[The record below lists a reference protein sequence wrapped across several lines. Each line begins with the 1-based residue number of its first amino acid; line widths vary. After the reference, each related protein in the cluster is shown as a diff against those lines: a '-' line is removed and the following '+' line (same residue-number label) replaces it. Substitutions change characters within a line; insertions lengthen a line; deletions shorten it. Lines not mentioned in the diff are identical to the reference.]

1 MKTFSIERKIIVSG
15 VKKNNSESKKTFIG
29 LSDVDDIDD
38 VKELADILPG
48 KPERDKKNER

>member
-1 MKTFSIERKIIVSG
+1 MKTFPIERKIIVNG
-15 VKKNNSESKKTFIG
+15 VKKNNSEAKKTFIG
-29 LSDVDDIDD
+29 LSDVDDIDN